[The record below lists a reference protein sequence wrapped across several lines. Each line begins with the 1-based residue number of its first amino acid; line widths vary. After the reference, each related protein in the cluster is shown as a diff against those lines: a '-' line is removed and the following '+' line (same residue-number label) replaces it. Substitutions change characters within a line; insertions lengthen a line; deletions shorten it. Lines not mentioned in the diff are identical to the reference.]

1 MAISQDCDTLVS
13 IEIMN
18 KQVKYF
24 KKKSQEDILLV
35 NKVWNVKEPCFSK
48 EFWTSHDIKLS
59 EATLLPID
67 SLITGLITCQIGFSE
82 FKNSRKTK
90 AVVWATFSDT
100 TTEFTT
106 SYSGYYTYRK
116 RFGHWVLVRRHITGV
131 SC

>member
-18 KQVKYF
+18 KQVEYF
-24 KKKSQEDILLV
+24 KKKSQEDLLLV
-35 NKVWNVKEPCFSK
+35 NKVWHVNEPCIEKKLWNSENIK
-48 EFWTSHDIKLS
+48 TSGI
-59 EATLLPID
+59 TLLPFD
-67 SLITGLITCQIGFSE
+67 SLKTGLITCQIGFSK
-82 FKNSRKTK
+82 FQNSRKTK
-90 AVVWATFSDT
+90 ATVWAIFSDT